1 MTADET
7 LARLE
12 QLERDHRRLRTAVRI
27 GGVVLLGATL
37 GVIESFRESS
47 DLQRYGLETHSVA
60 LHDRS
65 ERRVGLLGA
74 LDDRPYLQFRD
85 TGGKERMFL
94 ALEGDGS
101 AFTLSDHE
109 GRARVRL
116 SVKQRGGIIEILDDD
131 GKRVW
136 SAP

>member
-47 DLQRYGLETHSVA
+47 DLQRFGFETHSVA

-94 ALEGDGS
+94 ALEANGPVL
-101 AFTLSDHE
+101 TLSDTD

-116 SVKQRGGIIEILDDD
+116 SVKERGGVLEVLDAD
-131 GKRVW
+131 GRIVW